1 VANEPTFNELASQV
15 YYMIKDCDLAGFNSD
30 RFDIPLLA
38 EELLRAGVDFDMKNS
53 VSVDVQ
59 TSFIKEANIRSCF
72 KILLWAKFRKCAF
85 SRKRYYGNL

>member
-1 VANEPTFNELASQV
+1 
-15 YYMIKDCDLAGFNSD
+15 LAGFNSD

-59 TSFIKEANIRSCF
+59 TIFHKRRANIRSCF
-72 KILLWAKFRKCAF
+72 KIYC
-85 SRKRYYGNL
+85 GQV